1 MIRVKLF
8 VCPHQSDEVF
18 GFRQI
23 DDVVRD
29 EKFAFGVVPMLSF
42 GNTGFGDIDR
52 ELAAIEG
59 L

>member
-1 MIRVKLF
+1 MIRVKLL
-8 VCPHQSDEVF
+8 VCPHQNDKILRV
-18 GFRQI
+18 GRI